1 MLGHQSLQLAIEE
14 IKKRLA
20 TAPLLHPPDM
30 DKDFILLTD
39 TGYCAVLEQKDKG
52 GTEHPIAYSSRAT
65 NSAEWKYAQTELGVA
80 ALIFALEYF
89 QVYLLGNK
97 VTVFTDHQAF
107 IFPTLPEKP
116 NRRPTSKMALKTG
129 TVFTIYLFEA

>member
-1 MLGHQSLQLAIEE
+1 
-14 IKKRLA
+14 
-20 TAPLLHPPDM
+20 M

-65 NSAEWKYAQTELGVA
+65 NSAEWKYAPTELGVA

-107 IFPTLPEKP
+107 IFPTVPYLKSQTEGLL
-116 NRRPTSKMALKTG
+116 RSKMALLTG
-129 TVFTIYLFEA
+129 TVFTIYPFEA